1 MENDVKSPNQMSEE
15 EQSLREEVFAEIFN
29 ENAPE
34 TAAEHEDIDYAGIDN
49 DDDGQAHEQH
59 EVDENEQGADE
70 DTTVDDPM
78 AGIPPALR
86 EQIEGISNRL
96 NTLGTIEERLK
107 QTERRIGSIQN
118 EFHAAKQAA
127 SEEKDKAPSKEE
139 MADASKSKEAWDEL
153 KDDFPEWA
161 EAIESKL
168 AANSAEL
175 SKKLPDMTEL
185 KETLLKETLS
195 RMQNQQGAFISNAA
209 LEERLLSFKHPDW
222 KETVK
227 GSEYQA
233 WIKEQ
238 PQDVQEKHYN
248 GQSADEA
255 TFVLDRFKEFQ
266 STGKSPQEIAAA
278 RKKRLKQAET
288 KTSGGRRQTPQK
300 SESDMSEDEIR
311 EIEFAKIW
319 G

>member
-1 MENDVKSPNQMSEE
+1 MEDEAISPDQMSEE
-15 EQSLREEVFAEIFN
+15 EQSLREEVFAKVFN
-29 ENAPE
+29 DDAPE
-34 TAAEHEDIDYAGIDN
+34 TAAEQDVDDADTDN
-49 DDDGQAHEQH
+49 DVGQNQDEQ
-59 EVDENEQGADE
+59 EVDEDEQGADK
-70 DTTVDDPM
+70 DTKVDDPM

-127 SEEKDKAPSKEE
+127 SEDKSNAPSKQE
-139 MADASKSKEAWDEL
+139 MVDASRSEEAWDEL

-175 SKKLPDMTEL
+175 SKKLPDLTEL
-185 KETLLKETLS
+185 KETLS
-195 RMQNQQGAFISNAA
+195 AMQNQQGAFISNAA
-209 LEERLLSFKHPDW
+209 LEERLLSFKHPGW
-222 KETVK
+222 KETVQK
-227 GSEYQA
+227 PEYQD

-238 PQDVQEKHYN
+238 SQDVQEKHYN

-266 STGKSPQEIAAA
+266 SNGKSPQEIAAA

-311 EIEFAKIW
+311 EIEFARIW